1 MSGIWNKSTAYNK
14 DAQQLN
20 TLEKEYCKETTSKD
34 YIMGYNI
41 FEKGSLQSEEQWS
54 TRQQFDQYL
63 LD

>member
-34 YIMGYNI
+34 YIMGYNT
-41 FEKGSLQSEEQWS
+41 FNKGSLQNEE
-54 TRQQFDQYL
+54 
-63 LD
+63 